1 MAGTAINSTSS
12 PPPMLTSLQTLLE
25 QQQQQSSNAVQLSSN
40 INISDSNITTAT
52 TTTLSPHHLLLFS
65 FNESILLWGSGSSS
79 SDANHHQ
86 ILPSNV
92 SEVTTTT
99 TTTTTA
105 DYFGLF
111 SSGVGNEIEQFEL
124 VGKSCQHFLESLYS
138 LTAFFALGGN
148 LMTILVLALG
158 RRSSRDLRYFLGNLA
173 LSDIS
178 MAAFSIPFTY
188 TNFILGRW
196 IWAPSWCPVVHAM
209 QHVAVFVSIW
219 TLVSIGVER

>member
-92 SEVTTTT
+92 SEVTTT